1 MLEQSLGSTS
11 FALLMATLAVGT
23 NLLFL
28 ALAFLGY
35 LVMGSGV
42 RARPPTCNNSSSS
55 FLSHPTRT
63 PYTHTRR
70 PARQALFM
78 MAGSFWLVVLGLITV
93 DCLQNPE
100 ATRQVRNKV
109 YYRPLSPRSCRAHIH
124 PSVRPSI

>member
-42 RARPPTCNNSSSS
+42 RARLRATTVHLPFCLIQPEPPT
-55 FLSHPTRT
+55 H
-63 PYTHTRR
+63 THTHTHTPDDRHGRR
-70 PARQALFM
+70 
-78 MAGSFWLVVLGLITV
+78 S
-93 DCLQNPE
+93 
-100 ATRQVRNKV
+100 
-109 YYRPLSPRSCRAHIH
+109 S
-124 PSVRPSI
+124 

>member
-42 RARPPTCNNSSSS
+42 RAPLRV
-55 FLSHPTRT
+55 
-63 PYTHTRR
+63 Y
-70 PARQALFM
+70 
-78 MAGSFWLVVLGLITV
+78 GGLYV
-93 DCLQNPE
+93 
-100 ATRQVRNKV
+100 
-109 YYRPLSPRSCRAHIH
+109 
-124 PSVRPSI
+124 